1 MEWEYLMATKSNGQ
15 VPQLVQIALDSKDNM
30 AYTAAIEA
38 AGLMQTVKSKD
49 GTERTVYPKA
59 PLAQIALSVP
69 DNATAERAAI
79 TAGHTVASFSS
90 NAPDWPWFFDAV
102 REYMVD
108 QDYYDGC
115 ASDMILAAVARQYL
129 GYNDAELAQWKAE
142 RAEERKL
149 GRSAAMAK
157 AQEAARREREEGKAA
172 KQELVSANDLIEQL
186 KAKLAAAGLES

>member
-1 MEWEYLMATKSNGQ
+1 MATKSNGQ
-15 VPQLVQIALDSKDNM
+15 VSQLVQIALDSKDND
-30 AYTAAIEA
+30 AYNAAIEA

-90 NAPDWPWFFDAV
+90 NAPEWAWFFDAV

-129 GYNDAELAQWKAE
+129 GYNDAELATWTAE

-172 KQELVSANDLIEQL
+172 KQELVTANDLIEQL